1 MSYSEEEKKLIA
13 SLREL
18 GLKPKADTKEDLQQW
33 LEEYSASALGS
44 VTATVPET
52 KITVNSQTPRI
63 SIFYGDVDTLTKGEV
78 VYDQWKYEVLSLLR
92 TRLHKDDVLLQAIR
106 RSLKGEALKV
116 LTRLGT
122 EVSIKEILDKL
133 DSVYGVVDTKESIL
147 ARFYAARQ
155 GESEDITTWSC
166 RLEDLLAKAVEK
178 ELVYPREVNDMLKGM
193 LWTGMRSDLKSIF
206 GYKVDQI
213 GDFDRLRVELRKLET
228 EHGSTKKNTSTVSK
242 GVVPQVESELK
253 KEVGELKKVISTMS
267 ENMTLMNEQL
277 KTFTAQQQVVRNN
290 GSRGRGNNRGRGRHR
305 GGYKGNNSTR
315 DQQQEAN
322 SAAQPSDQQQKE
334 KPKGDITCYTCGQ
347 KGHFKWQC
355 KQNDEVEC
363 YRCRQKGHF
372 QWQCNLRDDYLNQ

>member
-33 LEEYSASALGS
+33 LEEYSASAFGL

-92 TRLHKDDVLLQAIR
+92 TRLHKEDVLLQAIR

-116 LTRLGT
+116 LTRLRT
-122 EVSIKEILDKL
+122 DTSIREILDKL
-133 DSVYGVVDTKESIL
+133 DSVYGVVDTKESIF

-155 GESEDITTWSC
+155 GETEDIATWSC

-178 ELVYPREVNDMLKGM
+178 ELVQPREVNDMLKGM

-213 GDFDRLRVELRKLET
+213 DDFDRLRVELRKLET
-228 EHGSTKKNTSTVSK
+228 EHGSTKKNISTVSK
-242 GVVPQVESELK
+242 SVVPQVESELK
-253 KEVGELKKVISTMS
+253 NEVGELKKVISTMS

-290 GSRGRGNNRGRGRHR
+290 GSRGRGNNRNRGRHR
-305 GGYKGNNSTR
+305 GGYKGNNSTK
-315 DQQQEAN
+315 DQQQEAS
-322 SAAQPSDQQQKE
+322 SATQSSDQQQKE

-363 YRCRQKGHF
+363 YRCRQKG

>member
-33 LEEYSASALGS
+33 LEEYSASAFGS

-92 TRLHKDDVLLQAIR
+92 TRLHKEDVLLQAIR

-116 LTRLGT
+116 LTRLRT
-122 EVSIKEILDKL
+122 DTSIREILDKL

-155 GESEDITTWSC
+155 GETEDIATWSC

-178 ELVYPREVNDMLKGM
+178 ELVQPREVNDMLKGM

-213 GDFDRLRVELRKLET
+213 DDFDRLRVELRKLET
-228 EHGSTKKNTSTVSK
+228 EHGSTKKNISTVSK

-267 ENMTLMNEQL
+267 ENMTLINEQL

-290 GSRGRGNNRGRGRHR
+290 GSRGRGNNRNRGRHR
-305 GGYKGNNSTR
+305 GGYKGNNSTK
-315 DQQQEAN
+315 DQQQEAS
-322 SAAQPSDQQQKE
+322 SATQSSDQQQKE